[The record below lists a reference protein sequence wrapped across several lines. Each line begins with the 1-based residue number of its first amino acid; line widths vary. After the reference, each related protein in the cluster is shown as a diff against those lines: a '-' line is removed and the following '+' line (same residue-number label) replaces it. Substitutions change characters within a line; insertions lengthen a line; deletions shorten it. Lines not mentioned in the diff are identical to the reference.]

1 MLPTSAISRVTGVN
15 VEHRNFNK
23 GGAQFLPQRL
33 AVIGAG
39 NDDAVYDTK
48 KHLSSGS
55 ADAIAQRYGY
65 GSPLHLAA
73 RQLFPDGGGGANFPV
88 TFFPLKKANGST
100 ASTGAIFCEGL
111 PTATGSG
118 TVTIGGIE
126 TEFAIIER
134 QSPAQILAAVKER
147 IAGRLEMPVIP
158 SEIQGSDLPL
168 AAKWSGNTGN
178 DIVIQIEINAPG
190 VTFGIR
196 SMTGGA
202 VDPDVDGALRDIGQI
217 WETFILSCLSYNN
230 QSRLNIYKTFG
241 EGRWDQME
249 KMGCLIAHGCTDNF
263 ETRTAVTSPRK
274 NDHINFLITG
284 VGSPEIP
291 FVIAARGL
299 VNIMNT
305 ANRNPALNDHGLLT
319 GLRAGPDEE
328 QENYT
333 VRNNSVHNGSSTS
346 IKSGNV
352 IALNDTITMWHPD
365 NESVKSRR
373 YVVDA
378 VRLMNIVFNI
388 RLIMENPMVK
398 GAPLVPDDNPTRN
411 PRAVQPKTIR
421 TAMMNLAN
429 DLAAF
434 AILATSEFT
443 KENLVVRISS
453 MNPKRLDLQFPCKL
467 AGNVEVSSTDIFF
480 GFYFGEA

>member
-1 MLPTSAISRVTGVN
+1 MLPASALSRVTGVN
-15 VEHRNFNK
+15 VEPRNFNL
-23 GGAQFLPQRL
+23 GGAHFLPQRL
-33 AVIGAG
+33 AVIGTG
-39 NDDAVYDTK
+39 NDDVAYDTK
-48 KHLSSGS
+48 KHEATGS

-73 RQLFPDGGGGANFPV
+73 RQLFPDGGGGVNFPV
-88 TFFPLKKANGST
+88 TFFPLKKAVGSV
-100 ASTGAIFCEGL
+100 AAVGAISCEGV

-118 TVTIGGIE
+118 TITIGGIA
-126 TEFAIIER
+126 TEFAIIEN
-134 QSPAQILAAVKER
+134 STPAKILATIKER

-158 SEIQGSDLPL
+158 GTYANDELPL
-168 AAKWSGNTGN
+168 AAKWSGDAGN
-178 DIVIQIEINAPG
+178 DIVIEIEMNAPG
-190 VTFGIR
+190 VTFGITD
-196 SMTGGA
+196 MAGGA
-202 VDPDVDGALRDIGQI
+202 VDPDVDPALRNIGQV
-217 WETFILSCLSYNN
+217 WETCILSCFSYRN
-230 QSRLNIYKTFG
+230 QSRLNVFKTFG

-249 KMGCLIAHGCTDNF
+249 KMPCLVAHGCTDDF
-263 ETRTAVTSPRK
+263 ETRTAITRQRK
-274 NDHINFLITG
+274 NDYINFLVPG

-305 ANRNPALNDHGLLT
+305 ANSNPALNDHGLLT
-319 GLRAGPDEE
+319 GLIAGPDEV
-328 QENYT
+328 QENYL
-333 VRNNSVHNGSSTS
+333 VRNNSVHHGSSTS

-365 NESVKSRR
+365 NEAVKSRR

-388 RLIMENPMVK
+388 RLIMEDPSVK

-411 PRAVQPKTIR
+411 PRAIQPKTIR

-429 DLAAF
+429 ALASH

-443 KENLVVRISS
+443 KNNLVVKISS
-453 MNPKRLDLQFPCKL
+453 MNPKRLDITFPCKL